1 MYPQVLFV
9 TKRILV
15 RLDQE
20 IRKSHDHIR
29 YQNVSSKVRF
39 DLGIQKNYV
48 MVNRTKAVLTWRGYI
63 SYPQAYPQM
72 PDRDTKKL
80 ITVVTKVYP
89 KFRYCSVSSN
99 LNCDTSWKVVIVT
112 KCILNSFF
120 VTRRILV
127 WLDQEIRKSQDHI
140 RYQNV
145 SSKVRFDLGI
155 HKNYV
160 MVNRTKAVFTWRG
173 YISYPQA
180 YPQAPDWDTK
190 KLITVVKKL
199 YPKFR

>member
-1 MYPQVLFV
+1 MEQPNLTLVLFHEEGRW
-9 TKRILV
+9 THGEKIENELLDLKKFRSTAPRLYLLDEGTFCILKRILK
-15 RLDQE
+15 RQT
-20 IRKSHDHIR
+20 
-29 YQNVSSKVRF
+29 
-39 DLGIQKNYV
+39 GIQKSWSQSLQNCILNFV
-48 MVNRTKAVLTWRGYI
+48 TVV
-63 SYPQAYPQM
+63 YPQTWNAIP
-72 PDRDTKKL
+72 
-80 ITVVTKVYP
+80 V
-89 KFRYCSVSSN
+89 
-99 LNCDTSWKVVIVT
+99 WKAFIVT

-155 HKNYV
+155 QKNYV
-160 MVNRTKAVFTWRG
+160 MVNRTKAISTWRG

-190 KLITVVKKL
+190 
-199 YPKFR
+199 